1 MREELNLVV
10 PEEDSTNKIS
20 LKLLLI
26 EKLIS
31 CMSLEEME
39 LIEELQFYHNKL
51 KKGNYKSALSVFQ
64 RLLIMIFPLSTN
76 PLGFKLLSP
85 RVLEL
90 SGLHMCRVGEL
101 IMVWV
106 LSGWWVEMQDS
117 LLWLLLMPVEMLIFA

>member
-10 PEEDSTNKIS
+10 QEEDSTNKTS

-26 EKLIS
+26 EKLTS

-85 RVLEL
+85 RVLEP
-90 SGLHMCRVGEL
+90 SGLLMCRAEEL

-106 LSGWWVEMQDS
+106 LSG
-117 LLWLLLMPVEMLIFA
+117 